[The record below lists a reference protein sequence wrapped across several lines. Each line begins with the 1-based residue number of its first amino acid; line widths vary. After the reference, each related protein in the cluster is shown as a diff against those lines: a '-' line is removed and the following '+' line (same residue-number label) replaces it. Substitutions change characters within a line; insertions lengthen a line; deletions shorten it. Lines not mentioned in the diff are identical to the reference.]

1 MCISLPCSHMA
12 INDGYL
18 IRWPF
23 LLMKILKLVFDSIF
37 KIKKPTYMFVCR
49 LCSSPERNRT
59 AIKGTGN
66 LRFIH

>member
-1 MCISLPCSHMA
+1 M
-12 INDGYL
+12 
-18 IRWPF
+18 
-23 LLMKILKLVFDSIF
+23 LMKILKLVFDSIF